1 MLSDEIKN
9 RKKLNNPA
17 AESELWSL
25 IYSLS
30 QLGSDYH
37 KCNIKTGDIRPSN
50 IFFNDNGDVKVVTQ
64 HSWPEESTNYEKT
77 LLTSEKTYLSP
88 EENEEVGIGRS
99 PPNSDIETSE
109 AFSTGLTLLD
119 AALQEESYDLYRK
132 KGDFDELKLN

>member
-1 MLSDEIKN
+1 M
-9 RKKLNNPA
+9 
-17 AESELWSL
+17 
-25 IYSLS
+25 
-30 QLGSDYH
+30 
-37 KCNIKTGDIRPSN
+37 
-50 IFFNDNGDVKVVTQ
+50 KVVTQ